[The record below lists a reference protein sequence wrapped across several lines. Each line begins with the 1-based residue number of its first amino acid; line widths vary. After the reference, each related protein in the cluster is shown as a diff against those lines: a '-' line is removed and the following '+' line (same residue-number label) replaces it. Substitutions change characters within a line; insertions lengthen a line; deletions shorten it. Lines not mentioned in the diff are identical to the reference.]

1 MMLRPAREADIADAA
16 ALVARAY
23 SDSFAEILEPE
34 TLAVFDAAHFE
45 RRFVLDWQRLLF
57 AEDAGEI
64 VGLLLVSEQH
74 IDMLFV
80 AAAARGKGVGA
91 ALLDAA
97 CSGGARSLES
107 FAANVRA
114 LRFYQT
120 RGWSIV
126 ARYRRAFAGRER
138 EFVRLELAGKE

>member
-1 MMLRPAREADIADAA
+1 MMLRPAHAADIADAA

-23 SDSFAEILEPE
+23 SDSFAEVLEPE
-34 TLAVFDAAHFE
+34 TLAEFDAAYFR
-45 RRFVLDWQRLLF
+45 RRFALDWQRLLL
-57 AEDAGEI
+57 AENAGEI
-64 VGLLLVSEQH
+64 VGLLLVTEQH

-80 AAAARGKGVGA
+80 AAFARGKGVGA

-97 CSGGARSLES
+97 SSGGARSLES
-107 FAANVRA
+107 FAANARA

-126 ARYRRAFAGRER
+126 SRYRRAFAGRER
-138 EFVRLELAGKE
+138 EFVRLELTGKG